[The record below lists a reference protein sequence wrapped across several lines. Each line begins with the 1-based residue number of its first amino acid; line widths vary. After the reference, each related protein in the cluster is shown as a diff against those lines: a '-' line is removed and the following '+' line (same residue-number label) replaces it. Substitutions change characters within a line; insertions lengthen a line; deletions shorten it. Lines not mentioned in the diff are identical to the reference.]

1 MGEKAMFKILVVD
14 DEEAV
19 RTFVERALASQEC
32 EIETAADASEALE
45 RVRQEFFD
53 LVITDLMMSPLS
65 GMDLLRAIKE
75 TSPETEVFMMT
86 AYGTIETAVEAMKLG
101 ACDYIT
107 KPFPVDE
114 LRLRVAHVLEKK
126 RLQRENRWLR
136 QELFHHFGIENLIGQ
151 SPAFLDA
158 LEKVRRVAPTE
169 ATVLLTGETGTGK
182 DVLARAIHLL
192 SRRASRPFI
201 AVNCAALP
209 ESLLESELFGHVKGA
224 FTGAVANRRGLIEEA
239 SGGTFFLDEI
249 GTVPPSIQAKLLRV
263 LEEKVIRRLG
273 ENRETPVDVRIIA
286 ATNRDL
292 QEAVQRGEFREDLYY
307 RLNVVTIHL
316 PPLRARRE
324 DIPLLAHHFLRQF
337 TRRDQKEVRGFSE
350 AALAALL
357 KYDFPGNI
365 RELRHI
371 VEQAVALAS
380 GPWITLA
387 DLPAAVRASAEASK
401 EGGLETVLNQ
411 VECDLILQ
419 AIQRHEGHLER
430 AARDLG
436 MSRVTLWRKM
446 KKYGLTKRFSPP
458 ADPRPRTPS
467 S

>member
-1 MGEKAMFKILVVD
+1 MFKILIVD
-14 DEEAV
+14 DEAAV
-19 RTFVERALASQEC
+19 RAFVQQALADPEYDVHAVATASDALDLARR
-32 EIETAADASEALE
+32 EI
-45 RVRQEFFD
+45 FD
-53 LVITDLMMSPLS
+53 LVITDLMMAPLS

-75 TSPETEVFMMT
+75 ISPETEVLMMT
-86 AYGTIETAVEAMKLG
+86 AYGTIETAVQAMKLG

-114 LRLRVAHVLEKK
+114 LRLRVAHVLERK

-136 QELFHHFGIENLIGQ
+136 EELFQHFGIENLVGQ
-151 SPAFLDA
+151 SPPFLHV

-182 DVLARAIHLL
+182 DVIARAIHLL

-209 ESLLESELFGHVKGA
+209 EQLLESELFGHVKGA

-239 SGGTFFLDEI
+239 AGGTFFLDEI
-249 GTVPPSIQAKLLRV
+249 GSIPPSIQAKLLRV
-263 LEEKVIRRLG
+263 LEQKTIRRLG
-273 ENRETPVDVRIIA
+273 ENREIPIDVRLIA

-292 QEAVQRGEFREDLYY
+292 QDALRRGEFREDLYY
-307 RLNVVTIHL
+307 RLNVVAIHL

-337 TRRDQKEVRGFSE
+337 CQRDRKAIRGFRE
-350 AALAALL
+350 DALAALMT
-357 KYDFPGNI
+357 YTFPGNV

-371 VEQAVALAS
+371 IEQAVALS
-380 GPWITLA
+380 TGPWITLA
-387 DLPAAVRASAEASK
+387 DLPAHVRTAAHVPHEP
-401 EGGLETVLNQ
+401 EIETVLNQ
-411 VECDLILQ
+411 VERDLILQ
-419 AIQRHEGHLER
+419 ALQRNQGHLER
-430 AARDLG
+430 TARDLG

-446 KKYGLTKRFSPP
+446 KKYGLAKRFV
-458 ADPRPRTPS
+458 PS
-467 S
+467 SDSPQDV

>member
-1 MGEKAMFKILVVD
+1 MFKILIVD
-14 DEEAV
+14 DEAAV
-19 RTFVERALASQEC
+19 RAFVQQALADPEYDVHAVATASDALDLARR
-32 EIETAADASEALE
+32 EI
-45 RVRQEFFD
+45 FD
-53 LVITDLMMSPLS
+53 LVITDLMMAPLS

-75 TSPETEVFMMT
+75 TSPETEVLMMT
-86 AYGTIETAVEAMKLG
+86 AYGTIETAVQAMKLG

-114 LRLRVAHVLEKK
+114 LRLRVAHVLERK

-136 QELFHHFGIENLIGQ
+136 EELFQHFGIENLVGQ
-151 SPAFLDA
+151 SPPFLHV

-182 DVLARAIHLL
+182 DVIARAIHLL

-209 ESLLESELFGHVKGA
+209 EQLLESELFGHVKGA

-239 SGGTFFLDEI
+239 AGGTFFLDEI
-249 GTVPPSIQAKLLRV
+249 GSIPPSIQAKLLRV
-263 LEEKVIRRLG
+263 LEQKTIRRLG
-273 ENRETPVDVRIIA
+273 ENREIPIDVRLIA

-292 QEAVQRGEFREDLYY
+292 QDALRRGEFREDLYY
-307 RLNVVTIHL
+307 RLNVVAIHL

-337 TRRDQKEVRGFSE
+337 CQRDCKAIRGFRE
-350 AALAALL
+350 DALAALMT
-357 KYDFPGNI
+357 YTFPGNV

-371 VEQAVALAS
+371 IEQAVALS
-380 GPWITLA
+380 TGPWITLA
-387 DLPAAVRASAEASK
+387 DLPAHVRTAAHAPHEP
-401 EGGLETVLNQ
+401 EIETVLNQ
-411 VECDLILQ
+411 VERDLILQ
-419 AIQRHEGHLER
+419 ALQRNQGHLER
-430 AARDLG
+430 TARDLG

-446 KKYGLTKRFSPP
+446 KKYGLAKRFV
-458 ADPRPRTPS
+458 PS
-467 S
+467 SDSPQDV